1 MGRPYLGTKPF
12 VVRLL
17 PVEIGVV
24 TLAAAREGAARS
36 AQAWAV
42 RVLWE
47 SACRQIGADRAAA
60 IRAGGAYTPEEA
72 AAIAGLAAAR
82 PSEEGF
88 PPRVSEAD
96 RQLTMAAAMGGAAP
110 SASAPAAPGAPSKRK
125 AAAGKRDSRRQA
137 AGRKVG
143 RKERGR

>member
-36 AQAWAV
+36 PQAWAV

-47 SACRQIGADRAAA
+47 AACAVLGKDRAAA

-72 AAIAGLAAAR
+72 AAIAGLAASR

-88 PPRVSEAD
+88 PPRGSDGEG
-96 RQLTMAAAMGGAAP
+96 QLSIAAAMGPPVASASGAVAP
-110 SASAPAAPGAPSKRK
+110 SAPARRK
-125 AAAGKRDSRRQA
+125 TAERKRDSRRQA

-143 RKERGR
+143 RKGRGR